1 MNIKQ
6 KQELASHI
14 IDLVE
19 DAIRSEH
26 LEFDDIAKNYTVDG
40 EKPNT
45 LLYGIPYYDLEEEII
60 NLLGDISMK
69 PKELENMRLKIS
81 RQVAK
86 AKESITIIEAI
97 ITDLQNKVNKEIV
110 REMNK

>member
-1 MNIKQ
+1 MNRKQ
-6 KQELASHI
+6 KQELASSI

-19 DAIRSEH
+19 DTIRREH
-26 LEFDDIAKNYTVDG
+26 IEVENLAQNYTVDG

-45 LLYGIPYYDLEEEII
+45 LLYGVSYYDLEEEII
-60 NLLGDISMK
+60 NLFGDLGMK